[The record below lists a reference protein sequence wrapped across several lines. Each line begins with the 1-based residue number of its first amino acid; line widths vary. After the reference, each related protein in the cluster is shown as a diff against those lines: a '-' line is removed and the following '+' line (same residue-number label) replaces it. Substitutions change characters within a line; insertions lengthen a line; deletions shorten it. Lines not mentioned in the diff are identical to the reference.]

1 MSDSGET
8 SAVEY
13 IDSDDEIMLDEQS
26 DSMSDA
32 DAASI
37 ASDEFDDSMN
47 VGNLSSA
54 SAAAAAS
61 YKGKGKLRT
70 SAHDVEFKVLGPQD
84 IKKAQLNAID
94 YVSDLTSLKKPDAA
108 TLLRHFE
115 WNKDR
120 LIEAFMDSPEKTN
133 AAAGIHESGSQ
144 PRLKRSRGFECAI
157 CCGTA
162 DETLALSC
170 NHRFCKECYTNFV
183 ETKLGDGEARRIGCM
198 QNDCSVVLD
207 EKTVEIL
214 LDDEKRAK
222 YSSLLDRTYVDDNP
236 WLRWCP
242 APDCQNAVEC
252 QVPDRML
259 ESVIPTVICACGNVF
274 CFGCSR
280 EDHRPANCLVVK
292 KWAKKCADDSETA
305 NWISTNTKECPKCHS
320 TIEKNGGCNHMTCK
334 KCRHEFCWVCMGP
347 WSEHGQA
354 YYNCN
359 RFNDSDKPDHSK
371 QRLSLERYLHY
382 YNRFANHE
390 QSIRLEQE
398 LYARIERKMD
408 ELQQNSSLS
417 WIEAQFLAKAVE
429 TLSVCRTTLKWTY
442 AMAFYLAKNNTTAM
456 FLDNQSDLEQAVET
470 LSELLEKPIEPETIP
485 ELRQQTTDKTV
496 YVQKRQQVLLD
507 DTMQGY
513 EEDRWQWVETLRV

>member
-1 MSDSGET
+1 MYLACAHSSTRTPWKLTTSNTSTGLHGLSREDKRGGGHPRVRLTTSPQALAWVRVRHLLWDRRRDSCT
-8 SAVEY
+8 QLQPSLCVFA
-13 IDSDDEIMLDEQS
+13 
-26 DSMSDA
+26 
-32 DAASI
+32 
-37 ASDEFDDSMN
+37 F
-47 VGNLSSA
+47 A
-54 SAAAAAS
+54 SA
-61 YKGKGKLRT
+61 GT
-70 SAHDVEFKVLGPQD
+70 SHSRCVR
-84 IKKAQLNAID
+84 
-94 YVSDLTSLKKPDAA
+94 LTCPV
-108 TLLRHFE
+108 
-115 WNKDR
+115 
-120 LIEAFMDSPEKTN
+120 
-133 AAAGIHESGSQ
+133 
-144 PRLKRSRGFECAI
+144 
-157 CCGTA
+157 
-162 DETLALSC
+162 
-170 NHRFCKECYTNFV
+170 CKECYTNFV

-456 FLDNQSDLEQAVET
+456 FLDNQRCASHAPHVSCYAADVGGL
-470 LSELLEKPIEPETIP
+470 
-485 ELRQQTTDKTV
+485 
-496 YVQKRQQVLLD
+496 
-507 DTMQGY
+507 
-513 EEDRWQWVETLRV
+513 